1 MDGPKYFKRLL
12 FTCEKESIIP
22 SRLKFILSVLQ
33 TITTIYFRNIA
44 PEYVHPIFKIFG
56 SELLQLQFSFKSK
69 FYVEDLASASRLESL
84 LIGSHCEL
92 MMRSKEDAT
101 LLRDDNFL
109 PQLKKLESGSCLG
122 SLSYLFEKKT
132 TLEKLTLECCHI
144 GAEIDQDRPKKRFKP
159 AAEVNNIFPHSLM
172 FGDYLNV

>member
-1 MDGPKYFKRLL
+1 
-12 FTCEKESIIP
+12 
-22 SRLKFILSVLQ
+22 
-33 TITTIYFRNIA
+33 
-44 PEYVHPIFKIFG
+44 VHPILKIFG
-56 SELLQLQFSFKSK
+56 SELLKLQFSFKSK

-84 LIGSHCEL
+84 LICSRCEL
-92 MMRSKEDAT
+92 MMRSKEDAA

-144 GAEIDQDRPKKRFKP
+144 GAEIGQVRPKKRFKP
-159 AAEVNNIFPHSLM
+159 AAEVNNIFPHSMM
-172 FGDYLNV
+172 FGDYLNF

>member
-1 MDGPKYFKRLL
+1 MNGPKYFLKLL
-12 FTCEKESIIP
+12 FTCKKESILT
-22 SRLKFILSVLQ
+22 SRLQFILSVLQ

-44 PEYVHPIFKIFG
+44 PEYAHPILKIFG

-69 FYVEDLASASRLESL
+69 VYVEDLASASRLESL
-84 LIGSHCEL
+84 LICSRCEL
-92 MMRSKEDAT
+92 MMRSKEDAA

-132 TLEKLTLECCHI
+132 LEKLTLECCHI
-144 GAEIDQDRPKKRFKP
+144 GAEIGQVRPKKRFKP
-159 AAEVNNIFPHSLM
+159 AAEVNNIFPHSM
-172 FGDYLNV
+172 IFGYYLNF